1 MASDPHSLAYALAAA
16 NDDVILSSEA
26 REIGLTHWAQ
36 ESLRRGSDLLVPR
49 GTLAIPPVRDPLRT
63 RARATQLLLPTAVL
77 SHLMA
82 AHLHGLQ
89 GVGFWHPNQPI
100 HATVPPGATRWQ
112 RRDVQLHFAHVP
124 DSEVV
129 DLGGLRVTSA
139 FQTLLGCGP
148 MLPRAEFVSLV
159 DSALHQE
166 KLPEE
171 ELERLADELRRHC
184 LRAAGWVGLA
194 DKRAE
199 SPSETRVRLVLGD
212 GGVLPDELQF
222 DVWTEG
228 GFHVAR
234 LDIAWTAGQRQVGME
249 VQSGWHDK
257 TKALYRDREK
267 LNALADLG
275 WDIRQVTGRD
285 ADVRPGYVVQQAK
298 QALGLR

>member
-16 NDDVILSSEA
+16 TDDVILSSSA

-36 ESLRRGSDLLVPR
+36 ESLRRGGDLPVPR
-49 GTLAIPPVRDPLRT
+49 GTLVIPPVRDPLRT

-77 SHLMA
+77 SHTTA
-82 AHLHGLQ
+82 AHLHGVQ
-89 GVGFWHPNQPI
+89 GVGFWDPDQPI
-100 HATVPPGATRWQ
+100 HATVPSGATRWQ
-112 RRDVQLHFAHVP
+112 RRDVRLHFAQLP
-124 DSEVV
+124 DSGVV
-129 DLGGLRVTSA
+129 DLGGLSVASVFR
-139 FQTLLGCGP
+139 TLLGCGQI
-148 MLPRAEFVSLV
+148 LPRAQFVSLV
-159 DSALHQE
+159 DSALYQG

-171 ELERLADELRRHC
+171 ELERLADELRRHR

-212 GGVLPDELQF
+212 GGVLPDELQVE
-222 DVWTEG
+222 VWTEG

-234 LDIAWTAGQRQVGME
+234 LDIGWTHGRRKVGME
-249 VQSGWHDK
+249 VQSGWHDQ

-267 LNALADLG
+267 LNALSDLG

-285 ADVRPGYVVQQAK
+285 ADVRPGYIVQQAK